1 VRRLFSAAS
10 LLLALAAGGCA
21 PKAAAPQWADFG
33 GDPRRGEVLIVRAG
47 CGSCHV
53 IPGVQSADGLVGPP
67 LTHFSQRTMVAGL
80 LPNTPQGLVN
90 WLRHPQA
97 IVPGNGM
104 PDVGLSDAEARDIA
118 AYLYTIR

>member
-1 VRRLFSAAS
+1 VKRPDRLLPAAL
-10 LLLALAAGGCA
+10 LLLALASCA
-21 PKAAAPQWADFG
+21 PATAPRWADFG
-33 GDPRRGEVLIVRAG
+33 GDPQRGEVLIVRTG

-80 LPNTPQGLVN
+80 LPNTPQGLIN

-104 PDVGLSDAEARDIA
+104 PDVGLSGAEARDIA